1 MRKASP
7 LLLGG
12 RPLVAGGGPFVF
24 GVLNVTPDSFSD
36 GGTYRSPQ
44 EAVAAGERMA
54 ADGADVIDVGG
65 ESTRPGSRPVPPDEQ
80 RRRVE
85 PVIAALARR
94 LGPGGPAISIDTRSA
109 VVASAAI
116 EAGASLI
123 NDVSALRDDP
133 AMAEVAARHGCG
145 VVLMH
150 MQGSPETMQVDPCY
164 EDVIGEIAAFLADR
178 VAEAR
183 RHGLPAERLILDPGI
198 GFGKTTQHNLQ
209 ILANLP
215 GLRVA
220 GLPLLVGPSRKR
232 FIGEVL
238 GLDRPADRLAGTLA
252 SVAAAVLAGAECVRV
267 HDVRPAREV
276 ADLCAAIRRAGAS
289 GSSGRAPE
297 PPW

>member
-1 MRKASP
+1 MLR
-7 LLLGG
+7 G
-12 RPLVAGGGPFVF
+12 RPLVPGGGPFVF

-36 GGTYRSPQ
+36 GGAYGSPE

-54 ADGADVIDVGG
+54 AEGADVIDVGG
-65 ESTRPGSRPVPPDEQ
+65 ESTRPGSRPVPADEQ

-85 PVIAALARR
+85 PVIAALAER
-94 LGPGGPAISIDTRSA
+94 LGPEGPAISVDTRSS
-109 VVASAAI
+109 VVAAAAL

-133 AMAEVAARHGCG
+133 AMIEVAVRHGCG

-150 MQGSPETMQVDPCY
+150 MQGSPETMQADPRY
-164 EDVIGEIAAFLADR
+164 DDVIGEIAAFLADR
-178 VAEAR
+178 VAEVR
-183 RHGLPAERLILDPGI
+183 RQGLSAERLILDPGI
-198 GFGKTTQHNLQ
+198 GFGKTTQHNLR
-209 ILANLP
+209 ILADLP
-215 GLRVA
+215 ALRLP

-252 SVAAAVLAGAECVRV
+252 AVAAAVLAGAECVRV

-276 ADLCAAIRRAGAS
+276 ADLCAAIRRTGEAGRL
-289 GSSGRAPE
+289 GRGLQL
-297 PPW
+297 PW